1 MEQAVKNLNDVLGLG
16 LNPQNLTVGQL
27 LLRAL
32 IICFVMYVM
41 IRLAG
46 RRFMAQKNSFDVLLA
61 FLMAS
66 LISRAI
72 NGSTNFWGTVAL
84 GLVLAV
90 AYRLIAALAC
100 KFHGFGKLLKDEPV
114 VLVAD
119 GALKK
124 SAMNRHHVSEHDLH
138 EDLRLAGNIDDLKEV
153 KMACLERS
161 GEISVQ
167 RQPQIFKIEIKDGVQ
182 TIHLLIE

>member
-1 MEQAVKNLNDVLGLG
+1 MEQLAKNLNGILGLG
-16 LNPQNLTVGQL
+16 LNPQDLSLGQL

-32 IICFVMYVM
+32 IICFVMYAM
-41 IRLAG
+41 IRVAG

-61 FLMAS
+61 FLLAS

-90 AYRLIAALAC
+90 AYRIIAALAC
-100 KFHGFGKLLKDEPV
+100 KFHGFGKLLKDEPI
-114 VLVAD
+114 VLVAN
-119 GALKK
+119 GILKK
-124 SAMNRHHVSEHDLH
+124 SALDCHHVSEHDLH

-167 RQPQIFKIEIKDGVQ
+167 RQPQIFDIHVEKGVQ